1 MNTLYTVLTKSKNDI
16 CYKFNPHQIPKT
28 PLYTSKPKVIECFK
42 QHPPLNTFHS
52 HEMYNKVVQN
62 QITEVPLL
70 SNKEYL
76 SSLSERER
84 YQRFYSELYT
94 LKSYIEANRPKE
106 KTIIKD
112 FLMNN
117 KIYNSK
123 YYTDDKIENFLSF
136 IKAKTIEIDSRKL
149 FKDVLKDAL
158 NYGCYNLNTKTF
170 YKNNTNNNNSS
181 NSNSNNTYSN
191 KQLLLKTYLNKFYT
205 HKQPKK
211 NVYSVVDTRQK
222 MDLVNNMELQKNLY
236 DKKSQVKHQIDLN
249 KRPTL
254 VIDLLKDDFVDRKRV
269 NIKGRPRNLD
279 WDNERLYGN
288 KKIEIDYNI
297 LKKENKITDYICLLK
312 ARNNYNLTQ
321 ITGNIFYNK
330 NKKDKKKNSP
340 IKTIIYKE

>member
-1 MNTLYTVLTKSKNDI
+1 
-16 CYKFNPHQIPKT
+16 
-28 PLYTSKPKVIECFK
+28 
-42 QHPPLNTFHS
+42 
-52 HEMYNKVVQN
+52 
-62 QITEVPLL
+62 
-70 SNKEYL
+70 
-76 SSLSERER
+76 
-84 YQRFYSELYT
+84 
-94 LKSYIEANRPKE
+94 
-106 KTIIKD
+106 
-112 FLMNN
+112 
-117 KIYNSK
+117 
-123 YYTDDKIENFLSF
+123 
-136 IKAKTIEIDSRKL
+136 
-149 FKDVLKDAL
+149 
-158 NYGCYNLNTKTF
+158 
-170 YKNNTNNNNSS
+170 
-181 NSNSNNTYSN
+181 
-191 KQLLLKTYLNKFYT
+191 
-205 HKQPKK
+205 
-211 NVYSVVDTRQK
+211 